1 MVDGC
6 AICARGDGD
15 VELLREEVWA
25 DAHWRLSMSIE
36 GYTTGFAY
44 LEPLRHIPHIEDLDG
59 EEAGTFGPV
68 LARVCGALKSATD
81 AERIWI
87 YVFGGGI
94 PHLHV
99 HLAPH
104 REGDALNSAIIRGAM
119 DDVPLLS
126 GAHRLFSREFPERP
140 PEELRAVIER
150 TRELLAP

>member
-15 VELLREEVWA
+15 VELLREEVWSG
-25 DAHWRLSMSIE
+25 DGWRLSMSIE

-44 LEPLRHIPHIEDLDG
+44 LEPLRHIPHVEDLDG
-59 EEAGTFGPV
+59 DEARTFGPT
-68 LARVCGALKSATD
+68 LARVCAALKAATA

-87 YVFGGGI
+87 DIFGGGI

-104 REGDALNSAIIRGAM
+104 REGDALNSAIIRGEM
-119 DDVPLLS
+119 EDIPLPS
-126 GAHRLFSREFPERP
+126 GAHRLISREFAERP
-140 PEELRAVIER
+140 ADELRAAIDR
-150 TRELLAP
+150 TRELLGS